1 MPVILPGASAYGK
14 FLPVFGQE
22 SGGWRVLA
30 GDWAGLSAG
39 RACMRP
45 AVAEWAGEH
54 ATAGLTY
61 KTVSGSENV
70 TLARQEVPAGPVF
83 RREKP
88 GAACLAA
95 PIRNWTTDH
104 ESYGNTAAG
113 TNESP

>member
-22 SGGWRVLA
+22 LGGWRVLA
-30 GDWAGLSAG
+30 GDWAGLSAD

-70 TLARQEVPAGPVF
+70 TLARREVSRGPCF
-83 RREKP
+83 SAREARRGRP
-88 GAACLAA
+88 
-95 PIRNWTTDH
+95 
-104 ESYGNTAAG
+104 SG
-113 TNESP
+113 TYPQLDD